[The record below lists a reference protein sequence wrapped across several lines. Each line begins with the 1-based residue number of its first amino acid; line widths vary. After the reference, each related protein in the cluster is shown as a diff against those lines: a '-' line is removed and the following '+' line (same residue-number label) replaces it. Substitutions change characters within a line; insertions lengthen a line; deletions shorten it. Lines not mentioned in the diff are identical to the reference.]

1 MKSLT
6 DELER
11 LRNLHANG
19 DITEEEYT
27 RAKANL
33 LAQSDGL
40 PAPVP
45 LAEEINPVAEEKDT
59 RQMAMLLHLSC
70 LAGLAV
76 PLAGIVAP
84 ILIWQIKKDELP
96 GLDQHG
102 KNAVNWIISELLY
115 MVISI
120 PLIFLLIGIPLL
132 IAVAVMGI
140 VFPIIAA
147 LKANK
152 GEVWRYPL
160 SITFLK

>member
-1 MKSLT
+1 MSLT
-6 DELER
+6 DELEK
-11 LRNLHANG
+11 LRNLRANG
-19 DITEEEYT
+19 DITDEEYAQ
-27 RAKANL
+27 AKANL
-33 LAQSDGL
+33 LAQTSGSPGL
-40 PAPVP
+40 AP

-59 RQMAMLLHLSC
+59 RQMALLLHLSC

-84 ILIWQIKKDELP
+84 ILIWQVKKDELP

-115 MVISI
+115 IVICI
-120 PLIFLLIGIPLL
+120 PLLFVLIGIPLL

-147 LKANK
+147 LKANR